1 MKEFLNELS
10 NTIKKFILKD
20 GTEIVPK
27 KVKLTYE
34 TYSIFFNKKS
44 IKVIIKYN
52 MKIFFFKTSSFLFNL
67 NIYILL
73 LKKLKLFTNANVVKL
88 ILFY

>member
-44 IKVIIKYN
+44 IKVYADGV
-52 MKIFFFKTSSFLFNL
+52 
-67 NIYILL
+67 NIPI
-73 LKKLKLFTNANVVKL
+73 N
-88 ILFY
+88 

>member
-44 IKVIIKYN
+44 LLMISIHNYLLFRSVKCVKYCFLASTIK
-52 MKIFFFKTSSFLFNL
+52 
-67 NIYILL
+67 LL
-73 LKKLKLFTNANVVKL
+73 T
-88 ILFY
+88 